1 MVGGL
6 QMSELSVLFA
16 DDYESVEKSLSGFSK
31 LGFTYKVCEK
41 DGNVLLDELK
51 KNPVDVVVIDF
62 FMKSLDAFGVLERL
76 NNLNPL
82 ITPAVIVVSGIDNS
96 TIKNEVIKKGAMFY
110 LNKPVKPS
118 VIVSKIMEIKKTR
131 EVNHLPSN
139 SLAYCIDSE
148 AIITKIIQELCIPA
162 HLKGY
167 KYLRLAIKYSVEDVR
182 LVNSITTLLYP
193 MIARDYEVSSE
204 SVERSI
210 RTAIQLAWDRGNP
223 EAFSKY
229 FGYNSQVRKKKPTN
243 AEFIARIADEIRIKY
258 NVS

>member
-1 MVGGL
+1 
-6 QMSELSVLFA
+6 MSELSVLFA
-16 DDYESVEKSLSGFSK
+16 DTPENVERDFSGFSN
-31 LGFTYKVCEK
+31 LGFTYRTCEK
-41 DGNVLLDELK
+41 DGNVVLDELT
-51 KNPVDVVVIDF
+51 KNPVDVIVTDF
-62 FMKSLDAFGVLERL
+62 FMKNLDVLGVLERFKR
-76 NNLNPL
+76 LNPL
-82 ITPAVIVVSGIDNS
+82 ITPAVIVLSGIENS
-96 TIKNEVIKKGAMFY
+96 TIKNEVIKKGASYY

-118 VIVSKIMEIKKTR
+118 VILSKIMEIKKNR

-139 SLAYCIDSE
+139 ALAYYVNDE

-167 KYLRLAIKYSVEDVR
+167 KYLRLAIKYGVEDAR
-182 LVNSITTLLYP
+182 LVNSITTVLYP
-193 MIARDYEVSSE
+193 MVAKEYNVSSE

-223 EAFSKY
+223 EAFFKY
-229 FGYNSQVRKKKPTN
+229 FSYNSQVRKKRPTN